1 MEETRRHPI
10 TNALFKAPFS
20 HTITVLLIG
29 LATYLGFLIIA
40 ILTGEFAAILFTVMH
55 LIQIDF
61 SMTIIVGLYFLNVFY
76 RTFEKKFGEMR
87 SSFIMDDESFE
98 LYLDD
103 VFKKMNSPRGYFIGL
118 PIVLLSIA
126 SVFFFLAPTMPNPL
140 FPVDPFSILWIYFSV
155 FEFSIFML
163 ILFGVGIWLGIAANS
178 VATKIGK
185 TIEVSLKPISP
196 DRAGGLVSFSE
207 ALLKGVFMYSA
218 LIAMV
223 FPLLIF
229 IIGYLRQFNP
239 LLAYIPVIGLS
250 IAILSI
256 FLFFLIP
263 QYSIHKVMVDEK
275 ERLLQQVSEE
285 VNSIIGD
292 IHDALGISP
301 TGRDTPSQQL
311 MLLSLQLTELFNQIE
326 QMRTWPSDL
335 TVFMKAIS
343 ALLAIILTFV
353 LNEILVMF
361 LEGLLG

>member
-1 MEETRRHPI
+1 MEEKRRHPI
-10 TNALFKAPFS
+10 TNAILRAPFP
-20 HTITVLLIG
+20 HGITVLLVG
-29 LATYLGFLIIA
+29 VATYLGFFIIA
-40 ILTGEFAAILFTVMH
+40 IATGQLTTILFTIMH

-61 SMTIIVGLYFLNVFY
+61 SITIIVGLYFLNIFY
-76 RTFEKKFGEMR
+76 ITFEKKFGEMR
-87 SSFIMDDESFE
+87 SSFVMDDESFE

-103 VFKKMNSPRGYFIGL
+103 VFKKMNSPRGYITGL
-118 PIVLLSIA
+118 PIVLLSVA

-140 FPVDPFSILWIYFSV
+140 FPVDPFSILWIYFSIV
-155 FEFSIFML
+155 EFSIFML
-163 ILFGVGIWLGIAANS
+163 VLFGVGIWLGIAANS

-185 TIEVSLKPISP
+185 TIQVSLKPISP

-223 FPLLIF
+223 LPLLVF
-229 IIGYLRQFNP
+229 IIGYLQQFNP
-239 LLAYIPVIGLS
+239 FLAYIPVIGLS
-250 IAILSI
+250 FAVLSI

-263 QYSIHKVMVDEK
+263 QYSIHKVMVEEK
-275 ERLLQQVSEE
+275 ERLLQQVSED

-292 IHDALGISP
+292 IRDALGGSA
-301 TGRDTPSQQL
+301 TGKDAPSQQL

-326 QMRTWPSDL
+326 RMRTWPSDL
-335 TVFMKAIS
+335 TVFVKAIS

-353 LNEILVMF
+353 LNEILVLY